1 VKYEV
6 GGLYVLICRI
16 RRSIVLDEGCN
27 SRPPDAATVIESS
40 RMDDRTTVPKK
51 ERLTAEL
58 ESLRAWQKELVAFIS
73 DSLEDPEVTR
83 EDFASGLA
91 QLTRV
96 LLQLKAIF
104 DETHTDGDSE

>member
-1 VKYEV
+1 MTTNT
-6 GGLYVLICRI
+6 LLLLIRCELL
-16 RRSIVLDEGCN
+16 SIVFDEGCN
-27 SRPPDAATVIESS
+27 SNSRKATYYLVQGE
-40 RMDDRTTVPKK
+40 MEDNKTLPKK

-104 DETHTDGDSE
+104 DESHESGERS

>member
-1 VKYEV
+1 M
-6 GGLYVLICRI
+6 
-16 RRSIVLDEGCN
+16 LDMEDN
-27 SRPPDAATVIESS
+27 
-40 RMDDRTTVPKK
+40 RTLPKK

-73 DSLEDPEVTR
+73 DSLEDPEVSR

-96 LLQLKAIF
+96 LLQLKTIF
-104 DETHTDGDSE
+104 DEAHEPSEKE

>member
-1 VKYEV
+1 MEE
-6 GGLYVLICRI
+6 
-16 RRSIVLDEGCN
+16 RSTTPTKD
-27 SRPPDAATVIESS
+27 
-40 RMDDRTTVPKK
+40 RMS
-51 ERLTAEL
+51 AEL

-73 DSLEDPEVTR
+73 ESLEDPEVSR

-104 DETHTDGDSE
+104 DDAHHEK

>member
-1 VKYEV
+1 MEDNKT
-6 GGLYVLICRI
+6 L
-16 RRSIVLDEGCN
+16 
-27 SRPPDAATVIESS
+27 
-40 RMDDRTTVPKK
+40 PKK
-51 ERLTAEL
+51 ERLSAEL

-73 DSLEDPEVTR
+73 DSLEDPEVSR

-104 DETHTDGDSE
+104 DESHESSETK

>member
-1 VKYEV
+1 MDE
-6 GGLYVLICRI
+6 RI
-16 RRSIVLDEGCN
+16 TL
-27 SRPPDAATVIESS
+27 
-40 RMDDRTTVPKK
+40 PKK
-51 ERLTAEL
+51 ERLSAEL

-73 DSLEDPEVTR
+73 ESLEDPEVSR

-104 DETHTDGDSE
+104 DESHDADREE